1 MTNKL
6 MWLSEQ
12 ITSVELVIQFTD
24 ATVKARDYHNKPVN
38 SKSIHWHLAT
48 QYL

>member
-1 MTNKL
+1 MTNEL

-24 ATVKARDYHNKPVN
+24 ATVTITNLSIHR
-38 SKSIHWHLAT
+38 KSIHWHLAT
-48 QYL
+48 KYL

>member
-1 MTNKL
+1 MWL

-24 ATVKARDYHNKPVN
+24 ATITNLSIHR
-38 SKSIHWHLAT
+38 KSIDWHLAT
-48 QYL
+48 KYL